1 MSQQPYTDP
10 RRPGQPDGEP
20 WWWPIVA
27 VGIVAVCSTA
37 GLVVLASAAALA
49 WYLRFYLAVWF
60 AVSISVTTVVYVFYL
75 ITRRDWRPRTTG
87 YTLLA
92 SLALFVLWV
101 VNR

>member
-1 MSQQPYTDP
+1 MSQQTY
-10 RRPGQPDGEP
+10 RPGQPDGQP
-20 WWWPIVA
+20 WWWPILA
-27 VGIVAVCSTA
+27 VTVVGLCSAA
-37 GLVVLASAAALA
+37 GLLVIASAAVLA

-60 AVSISVTTVVYVFYL
+60 ALSISLTAVVYVFYL